1 MQILAIISI
10 IFPIIAGIILFTLKL
25 RNFRLRNMMY
35 LTVILITSALIL
47 TTVLYSIFVEPV
59 DVTLVTFSSFLGI
72 SFRID
77 TASAIFASII
87 AVLWPITT
95 LYAFSY
101 MEHEHAR
108 NRFYSFFTMSFG
120 VVCGIAFAKDLFTL
134 YLFYELMTLTTLPLV
149 MHENDEKAKSAG
161 KKYLIFSMI
170 GASLIFIV
178 LVFFINFGT
187 TLNFAYGGI
196 MDPVKILGFNNMIQV
211 MAVLGF
217 FGFGVKA
224 AIFPFHSWLPSAS
237 VAPTPVTALLHA
249 VAVVKA
255 GAFGVMRVLY
265 FCFGTDKL
273 FDTPAQYIMIIFA
286 SITIIYGSATAFRCP
301 HFKRRLAYSTISNL
315 SYILLGFAI
324 LSPMG
329 LTGGI
334 LHMIFH
340 AVIKISLF
348 FCAGAVLVK
357 GKKEYV
363 YELEGLNRKMPLTCT
378 VFTIGSLGLMGI
390 PPLACFISK
399 FVIGSASAAT
409 GTWPGYFGG
418 LALAVSA
425 VLTVVYLST
434 CIIRFYFPMKG
445 ADLSSLERIE
455 PMDKSMGFAMVFV
468 TVAGIVLAFLSGP
481 ITHILERVFS

>member
-1 MQILAIISI
+1 MQIIVILSV
-10 IFPIIAGIILFTLKL
+10 IFPIAAGILLFALKL
-25 RNFRLRNMMY
+25 NNYRLRNMLY
-35 LTVILITSALIL
+35 LAVVLITSGLII
-47 TTVLYSIFVEPV
+47 TAVLYSIFVSPV
-59 DVTLVTFSSFLGI
+59 DVTLVKFSEFLGI

-87 AVLWPITT
+87 AVLWPITII
-95 LYAFSY
+95 YAFSY
-101 MEHEHAR
+101 MEHEHGR
-108 NRFYSFFTMSFG
+108 NRFYSFFTISFG
-120 VVCGIAFAKDLFTL
+120 VVCGIAFAKDLFTM

-149 MHENDEKAKSAG
+149 MHENDQKAKSAA
-161 KKYLIFSMI
+161 KKYLIYSMI

-187 TLNFAYGGI
+187 TLSFAYGGI
-196 MDPVKILGFNNMIQV
+196 LDPVKILGFNDMIQV
-211 MAVLGF
+211 IAILGF

-224 AIFPFHSWLPSAS
+224 AIFPFHNWLPSAS

-265 FCFGTDKL
+265 FCFGTDHL
-273 FDTPAQYIMIIFA
+273 YGTPAQIIMIVFA
-286 SITIIYGSATAFRCP
+286 SVTIIYGSATAFRCP

-324 LSPMG
+324 LTPYG

-357 GKKEYV
+357 GHKEYV
-363 YELEGLNRKMPLTCT
+363 YELEGLNRKMGLTCT

-399 FVIGSASAAT
+399 WTIGNASAAT
-409 GTWPGYFGG
+409 GTWAGYFGAF
-418 LALAVSA
+418 ALAVSA

-445 ADLSSLERIE
+445 ADLSSLEKIE
-455 PMDKSMGFAMVFV
+455 PMDKAMGFSMVFV
-468 TVAGIVLAFLSGP
+468 AAAGIALAFMSAP
-481 ITHILERVFS
+481 ITNILNSVFI